1 MCSVAQTQGQ
11 ESVGYAELSPLVD
24 AGLDASAVL
33 PGDLSSL
40 TALGDDDWLHVAMP
54 LDGVEGGIEAL
65 SDVLPHLMA
74 PLSLTLLPPE
84 SPEVDWDEQ
93 WLGLEACL
101 ELCGSSAGLVM
112 VDELT
117 VRHVCGDE
125 DVDVD
130 EVAADWAAVHGLALI
145 VVGGADRASAVKP
158 DGRVEFVTVDA
169 DRTLTGMNGSVGF
182 LSGYLTDPSDL
193 PRALQRMSVV

>member
-1 MCSVAQTQGQ
+1 MPSSHHSWMLVWMRR
-11 ESVGYAELSPLVD
+11 LSFP
-24 AGLDASAVL
+24 ATSRASRPWVMTTGCTSQC
-33 PGDLSSL
+33 PW
-40 TALGDDDWLHVAMP
+40 TASR
-54 LDGVEGGIEAL
+54 GGIEAL

-74 PLSLTLLPPE
+74 PLSLTLLPSE